1 MSHVEF
7 LSHHHRAMQAGQK
20 TQLKTNQNLVF
31 FVYLFVYCMLDHETK
46 HKHIYLLPSW
56 GQREKENNNK
66 EKENNNNKME
76 FC

>member
-31 FVYLFVYCMLDHETK
+31 FVYLFVHCMLDHETK
-46 HKHIYLLPSW
+46 HKVLFPTSRFTCCHH
-56 GQREKENNNK
+56 EAK
-66 EKENNNNKME
+66 EKKKK
-76 FC
+76 